1 MRRNTSSRHQ
11 SRYERTQT
19 VTGKQWGIVVTIF
32 LIIISVIGFV
42 AYKKFQGKVEYDK
55 VTACPMVNGVVK
67 PAKQTVVVIDETDV
81 LSPHQR
87 DYLKVHLSNF
97 VKDEMVSGELL
108 SVYILDSEI
117 TKKRK
122 PIFEMCKMRDGSDAN
137 DWTENQKLMARRF
150 KKQFQGPLMSRLD
163 ATLARSTS
171 SESSPIFE
179 TLQTIA
185 VNAFD
190 KYNIDGE
197 RRMLV
202 FSDMLHH
209 TPEYSMFT
217 VKRSFETFKK
227 SDYYAQIKTFLPDT
241 AVRLYVLNTYPK
253 YQKQELMDFWKSY
266 FKSAS
271 AYVEQVSPVGR

>member
-1 MRRNTSSRHQ
+1 
-11 SRYERTQT
+11 
-19 VTGKQWGIVVTIF
+19 
-32 LIIISVIGFV
+32 
-42 AYKKFQGKVEYDK
+42 
-55 VTACPMVNGVVK
+55 
-67 PAKQTVVVIDETDV
+67 
-81 LSPHQR
+81 
-87 DYLKVHLSNF
+87 
-97 VKDEMVSGELL
+97 MVSGELL

-163 ATLARSTS
+163 ATLTRSTS